1 MFNNNQARHPPPHQ
15 MYAPPPPRENY
26 GKTIGSGP
34 QFYTKPP
41 TNIPSNQTIE
51 FDEGPKITV
60 FVGNISDKIPDA
72 MIKKLIA
79 ACGPVANWKRVSTFG
94 FCEYDG
100 PKSGARAVRL
110 LHGYEVDGKKLVAK
124 VDAKNQA
131 LLDTAKD
138 EENKKSDANNTRNSD
153 AANEKKNDEIALE
166 RLHQIVEEYKD
177 ELKTANSAENQQPHP
192 RSKQTVPSIEIEEGK
207 RDLINKE
214 IGRFRKIAEEEEA
227 KKEKDKKKR
236 ENLEKERS
244 ERNEKRHTPSPERK
258 SSSRRRSRSRDR
270 DREAQRERDR
280 EQRERERER
289 ERERREIDR
298 RREQEL
304 REKEMRERERFREEP
319 KQMKNAKEIQREKEI
334 AEEEYERRR
343 AQKKAREKHED
354 YLARLEAWESRERKK
369 AKEYE
374 KLREKE
380 IKREEK
386 REREAKIMKEFLED
400 YDDERDDPKF
410 YKGKA
415 YKTLMAERLAEA
427 DADLKD
433 REEEREELEKL
444 KEEIFSGKYDNPTQE
459 FERQKQEMEERYK
472 PKILIDVNMDEDD
485 QQEYHR
491 DKTRE
496 QDRAKA
502 RERRITQKDR
512 YVKDKSS
519 REFSSLD
526 AEPIESDSSGGHN
539 FSPSNN
545 RGGSESRD
553 GMDDEMSR
561 NSLLSNSNTPTTP
574 NSPSG
579 NQNSATGIGMG
590 FSLSLNKKRKIDPK
604 SAFALDDDGEEVN
617 GPQKKKLVPLDYE
630 DGSSNAKKTKRDGE
644 AQKKTEADIARSQ
657 EEKRKLHKQ
666 IINKIPI
673 DKEDLFNHPLDRT
686 EIDGTIKKKVQSW
699 INKKIIEYIGEP
711 EPTLVDFIC
720 SKLLAGST
728 PQSILDDVKM
738 ILDEEADIFVV
749 KMWRLIIFEV
759 EAKKLGIK

>member
-1 MFNNNQARHPPPHQ
+1 MYNSNQTRHPPPPHQ
-15 MYAPPPPRENY
+15 MYNSNQPPRDYN
-26 GKTIGSGP
+26 KSIGSGP

-41 TNIPSNQTIE
+41 TAVPSNQTIE

-60 FVGNISDKIPDA
+60 FIGNISEKVPDS
-72 MIKKLIA
+72 MIKKIIA

-94 FCEYDG
+94 FCEFDG

-110 LHGYEVDGKKLVAK
+110 LHGFEVDGKKLVAK
-124 VDAKNQA
+124 VDAKNQQ

-138 EENKKSDANNTRNSD
+138 EENRKSDANNTRNSD
-153 AANEKKNDEIALE
+153 AANEKKNDEVALE
-166 RLHQIVEEYKD
+166 RLSQIIEEYKE
-177 ELKTANSAENQQPHP
+177 ELKAANSGENQQHHP

-207 RDLINKE
+207 RELINKE
-214 IGRFRKIAEEEEA
+214 IGRFRKNAEEEEA

-244 ERNEKRHTPSPERK
+244 EKRHTPSPDRK
-258 SSSRRRSRSRDR
+258 RRRSRSRSR
-270 DREAQRERDR
+270 DRN
-280 EQRERERER
+280 RERERER

-298 RREQEL
+298 RREQEIRDKEL
-304 REKEMRERERFREEP
+304 RDRERFRDEP
-319 KQMKNAKEIQREKEI
+319 KVMKNPKEIQREKEI

-343 AQKKAREKHED
+343 AQKRAREKHED
-354 YLARLEAWESRERKK
+354 YLARLETWESRERKK

-374 KLREKE
+374 KQREKE
-380 IKREEK
+380 LKKEEK

-400 YDDERDDPKF
+400 YDDARDDPKY

-415 YKTLMAERLAEA
+415 YKTRMADRLAEA

-433 REEEREELEKL
+433 RDEEREELEKL
-444 KEEIFSGKYDNPTQE
+444 KTEIFSGKYDNPTQE
-459 FERQKQEMEERYK
+459 FERQKQEMEDRYK
-472 PKILIDVNMDEDD
+472 PKILIDVNLEETMQRE
-485 QQEYHR
+485 QEFQR
-491 DKTRE
+491 EKARE
-496 QDRAKA
+496 QDRIKAK
-502 RERRITQKDR
+502 ERRMAQKER
-512 YVKDKSS
+512 YVKEKSA
-519 REFSSLD
+519 REMSSID
-526 AEPIESDSSGGHN
+526 AEPIDSDSSGAHN
-539 FSPSNN
+539 FSPSNDRESN
-545 RGGSESRD
+545 SRD
-553 GMDDEMSR
+553 GMDDELSR

-574 NSPSG
+574 NSP
-579 NQNSATGIGMG
+579 NAQNNTSAGATGIGMG
-590 FSLSLNKKRKIDPK
+590 FSLSLNKMKRKIDPK
-604 SAFALDDDGEEVN
+604 SAFSIDDDGEETN
-617 GPQKKKLVPLDYE
+617 GPAKKKLVPLDYE
-630 DGSSNAKKTKRDGE
+630 DASANAKKSKRDGE
-644 AQKKTEADIARSQ
+644 APKKTEADIVRSQ

-666 IINKIPI
+666 IIDKIPI